1 MFVFPYFNLI
11 CIDTTLPDSSH
22 PLRSFPHKADHKKQ
36 VCPGGAA
43 NHYTFFTGYRTHGCL
58 SRHACYTLSASV
70 LHSGSQNRKKPV
82 VGCHNRF
89 FNVLQCYC
97 TVVVIRWSRIFHTQ
111 HAAFRKYLEKIGRF
125 TRKRLTR
132 LRSGVYHICIEPCAE
147 GGTHG
152 DPNRH
157 CGR

>member
-11 CIDTTLPDSSH
+11 CIDTTSPDSSH
-22 PLRSFPHKADHKKQ
+22 PPRSFPHKADHKKQ
-36 VCPGGAA
+36 ICPGGAA
-43 NHYTFFTGYRTHGCL
+43 NHYTIFTGYRTHVCL

-70 LHSGSQNRKKPV
+70 LHSGSQNRKKSIG
-82 VGCHNRF
+82 GCNNRLSRYF
-89 FNVLQCYC
+89 IVRLHSSGH
-97 TVVVIRWSRIFHTQ
+97 TVVRIFHTQ

-125 TRKRLTR
+125 ARKRLTR